1 MQTECSAERFEFAPV
16 GRRNVVA
23 NFAGG
28 AITSDAGAL
37 LLGATDRRIGLVDR
51 FSACFIDRRD
61 QELIEHRISTLIGQR
76 VFGIALGYEDINDHD
91 ELRRDPVMAVLA
103 GKVAA
108 GRANCAPVAGKSTLN
123 RLELS
128 RETATRYHKIAHDP
142 ASIEEL
148 FVTLF
153 LEAHQTPPA
162 EIILDLDATDDPLHG
177 HQEGR
182 FFHGYYD
189 CYCYLPLYVFC
200 GRHLLA
206 AKLRPANIDGA
217 AGAMEEI
224 ARIVVQIR
232 ARWPNVRIILR
243 ADSGFARDALMTWC
257 EANAVDY
264 IFGLARNARLTCMI
278 EAELAEAKQESQ
290 QTGKP
295 ARRFKDFTWLTRK
308 SWSRERRVIAKAEWT
323 KGEANPRF
331 IVTSLTSGDGRHLY
345 EDIYCARGEMENRIK
360 ECQIDLFADRTS
372 TRTMVANQL
381 RLWFASMAYVLVD
394 SIRRLALQATDLT
407 DATCGTIRRKLFK
420 IGAIVT
426 LSVRRIKFAMASG
439 CPYKTVF
446 ATAHRALCCTA
457 LDTT

>member
-1 MQTECSAERFEFAPV
+1 MQTECSADLFGFAPV
-16 GRRNVVA
+16 GRREVVGS
-23 NFAGG
+23 FDGG

-37 LLGATDRRIGLVDR
+37 LLGATARMIGLVER
-51 FSACFIDRRD
+51 FAGCFHDYRRP
-61 QELIEHRISTLIGQR
+61 ELIEHRVATLVGQR
-76 VFGIALGYEDINDHD
+76 VFGIALGYEDLNDHD

-103 GKVAA
+103 GKLEA

-128 RETATRYHKIAHDP
+128 RETATRYHKIASDP
-142 ASIEEL
+142 NAIENL

-153 LEAHQTPPA
+153 LEAHETPPE
-162 EIILDLDATDDPLHG
+162 EIILDIDATDDPLHG

-206 AKLRPANIDGA
+206 AKLRPANIDAA
-217 AGAMEEI
+217 AGAVEQI
-224 ARIVVQIR
+224 ARIVTQLR
-232 ARWPNVRIILR
+232 ARWPHTRIILR
-243 ADSGFARDALMTWC
+243 ADSGFARETLMGWC

-264 IFGLARNARLTCMI
+264 IFGLARNARLKDTI
-278 EAELAEAKQESQ
+278 AAELGEAQQESQ

-295 ARRFKDFTWLTRK
+295 ARRFKDFTWSTLK

-323 KGEANPRF
+323 RGEENPRF
-331 IVTSLTSGDGRHLY
+331 IVTTLTTGDGRHLY

-360 ECQIDLFADRTS
+360 ECQTDLFADRTS
-372 TRTMVANQL
+372 TATMAANQL
-381 RLWFASMAYVLVD
+381 RLWFASMAYVLID
-394 SIRRLALQATDLT
+394 GTRRLALQATDLA

-420 IGAIVT
+420 IGALVT
-426 LSVRRIKFAMASG
+426 ISVRRIKFAMASG
-439 CPYKTVF
+439 CPYKAVF
-446 ATAHRALCCTA
+446 ATAYRA